1 MNLPSALNLGELL
14 EEAERFY
21 CNWDRELANRLFD
34 YFSFDRMDYHTSLS
48 KGMKSTFNSILGIA
62 SRCALTIFD
71 EPTNGMD
78 AAVRKDFYRALLKDY
93 LAHPRSII
101 LSSHHV
107 EEIEELLEDILLIN
121 NGQTYLHMP
130 ITDLKQWAIG
140 LTGKTSALEKIVE
153 KSEILHTQTV
163 GIDTTHVVVKNV
175 FEEKDFHEFKNNGIE
190 YSSVSASDLCVYLTN
205 RKKEGLTMSLV
216 KTDLNTIIK
225 KQYFH
230 KVRTNK
236 DSISSLIIMQLLALF
251 FSMNGVQNSSGGNS
265 ILDIN
270 VGYYSADIS
279 IVFSMIWAFIT
290 AINVTTKEYRN
301 AEFAFVT
308 NRLSSNISNILFL
321 LTASIFSGITA
332 IFSVNLLQIV
342 LYYWSDVTFIN
353 GYSLLDAPNE
363 FIIGIGATIFYMVL
377 VSAVGYLM
385 GMLAQIHK
393 LLVVIIP
400 VTLFGISFAGAA
412 SGKVT
417 LLQILFEFIVM
428 ESSFLLFV
436 MKVIIISSLSFYLAF
451 LLNNRMEGRK

>member
-1 MNLPSALNLGELL
+1 
-14 EEAERFY
+14 
-21 CNWDRELANRLFD
+21 
-34 YFSFDRMDYHTSLS
+34 
-48 KGMKSTFNSILGIA
+48 
-62 SRCALTIFD
+62 
-71 EPTNGMD
+71 
-78 AAVRKDFYRALLKDY
+78 
-93 LAHPRSII
+93 
-101 LSSHHV
+101 
-107 EEIEELLEDILLIN
+107 
-121 NGQTYLHMP
+121 
-130 ITDLKQWAIG
+130 
-140 LTGKTSALEKIVE
+140 
-153 KSEILHTQTV
+153 
-163 GIDTTHVVVKNV
+163 
-175 FEEKDFHEFKNNGIE
+175 
-190 YSSVSASDLCVYLTN
+190 
-205 RKKEGLTMSLV
+205 MSLV